1 MFPIGENEALYLAV
15 LEGRVDG
22 ERLEGVGVAPDIEVP
37 FDVRYAN
44 GQDPQLDRAI
54 EVIAARLMER

>member
-1 MFPIGENEALYLAV
+1 MGENAALYLAV
-15 LEGRVDG
+15 LDGRVDG

-44 GQDPQLDRAI
+44 GRDPQLDRAI
-54 EVIAARLMER
+54 EVIAARLTEK